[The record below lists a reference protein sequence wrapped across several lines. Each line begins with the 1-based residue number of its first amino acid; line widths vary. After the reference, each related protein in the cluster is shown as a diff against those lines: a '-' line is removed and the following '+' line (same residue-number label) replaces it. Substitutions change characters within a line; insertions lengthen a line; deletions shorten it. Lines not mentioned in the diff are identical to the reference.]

1 MHDAKRRSWLRRST
15 LSAALVVAALA
26 SSPLLALPGSSNGN
40 LKGKVTGWEKLVP
53 QVYADPAKNESHRY
67 TWREPSP
74 TVRQDF
80 RRLSANVSRDV
91 CVAAFAS
98 GTTQAHDPVAIK
110 VTGGRMTPATIVLS
124 PGSRLSFKNADPFE
138 HVLYEARGGG
148 GATAANAGP
157 WAANPTA
164 PGSSREWAATALG
177 VHEIRDE
184 LFPSIVMYVVVDP
197 SAADFAFADREGTFS
212 MALAQGDYTLR
223 AFFEGKPVG
232 KELAGVH
239 IGPGALDLRE
249 PLLLSGAGGTDAR

>member
-1 MHDAKRRSWLRRST
+1 MAVFVLVTAVGST
-15 LSAALVVAALA
+15 PVLALSA
-26 SSPLLALPGSSNGN
+26 SSNGN

-98 GTTQAHDPVAIK
+98 GTTQPHDPIAIK
-110 VTGGRMTPATIVLS
+110 VTGGRMTPATIVVS
-124 PGSRLSFKNADPFE
+124 PGSRLSFKNVDPFE
-138 HVLYEARGGG
+138 HVLYEVMRGG
-148 GATAANAGP
+148 AANAANASP
-157 WAANPTA
+157 WAPNATA
-164 PGSSREWAATALG
+164 PGSSREWAATTSG
-177 VHEIRDE
+177 VHEIRDQ

-197 SAADFAFADREGTFS
+197 SAAEFAFADREGTFS
-212 MALAQGDYTLR
+212 MALGQGDYTLR

-232 KELAGVH
+232 KEMAGVR
-239 IGPGALDLRE
+239 IGLGVVELRE
-249 PLLLSGAGGTDAR
+249 PLLLGGAGGADAK